1 MASEAELERLYQEFV
16 LRGGG
21 AFTFSNVNQTPAQ
34 FYSSTA
40 GNTLTHSQTSHTTTY
55 AEGKVRMGARS
66 NGNQVWTGNI
76 PILQIYKGKG
86 FTASDVSQNFNA
98 QRGRFGI

>member
-16 LRGGG
+16 LKGGG

-40 GNTLTHSQTSHTTTY
+40 GTVSYTHLRAHET
-55 AEGKVRMGARS
+55 V
-66 NGNQVWTGNI
+66 
-76 PILQIYKGKG
+76 
-86 FTASDVSQNFNA
+86 
-98 QRGRFGI
+98 

>member
-40 GNTLTHSQTSHTTTY
+40 GNTLTPSQQALLQQQQLQFNRQSAMTIANELSANNFSNPYIARADNSLGLINTFETTFY
-55 AEGKVRMGARS
+55 
-66 NGNQVWTGNI
+66 
-76 PILQIYKGKG
+76 
-86 FTASDVSQNFNA
+86 
-98 QRGRFGI
+98 